1 MKVEKYGEYIFFCFW
16 SLMKRECF
24 KEENDEFN
32 VVFSMFKMVIMLK
45 YCILFCKYGDC
56 FFFCSGK

>member
-1 MKVEKYGEYIFFCFW
+1 MGEFFEINDVDLW
-16 SLMKRECF
+16 KKECF